1 MQTAL
6 SKRAKI
12 AWSILKRAQFYP
24 QGQKSCNVLH
34 NGHQL
39 YVGFYP
45 EGQRLSRFL
54 KKGHI
59 LCAGF
64 YQKGKNYTVS

>member
-12 AWSILKRAQFYP
+12 VWSVLKKAQFYP
-24 QGQKSCNVLH
+24 QGQKSCDLLQK
-34 NGHQL
+34 GHKL
-39 YVGFYP
+39 YVGFHP
-45 EGQRLSRFL
+45 EGQRLSL